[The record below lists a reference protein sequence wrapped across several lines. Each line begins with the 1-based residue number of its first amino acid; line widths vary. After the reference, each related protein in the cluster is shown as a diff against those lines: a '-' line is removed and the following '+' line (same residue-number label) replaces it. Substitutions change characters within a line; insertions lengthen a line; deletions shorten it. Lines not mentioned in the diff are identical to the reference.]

1 MQIAIHTQGLTL
13 DAEVARQVRQ
23 QLREA
28 LEHVADHI
36 HHASLHL
43 ADING
48 RKGGVDKQCHLVL
61 QLNGLPTV
69 VVQDT
74 RPALAEAIGRAL
86 KRAQHSLSRRIGR
99 YRQVGGH
106 PVKPEDDAWSLA

>member
-1 MQIAIHTQGLTL
+1 MQIAIQTQGLAL
-13 DAEVARQVRQ
+13 DAEVARLVRQ
-23 QLREA
+23 QVREGLA
-28 LEHVADHI
+28 HAADHI

-61 QLNGLPTV
+61 QLHGLPAV
-69 VVQDT
+69 VVQET

-86 KRAQHSLSRRIGR
+86 KRAQHSLARRVGR
-99 YRQVGGH
+99 HREVAGH
-106 PVKPEDDAWSLA
+106 PVKHADDAWSLA